1 MKKIKNLQCI
11 SCGKEY
17 DLDEVNYNCLS
28 CGGNLQVFY
37 DYNLIKKR
45 ISYEEL
51 KENRHMDIWRYFDL
65 LPISDFKYIPSLQI
79 GFTPLYRY
87 KKLADE
93 FGIEEFYVKDDGR
106 NPSASFKDR
115 ASAVVLARA
124 LELDQKVIC
133 AASTGNAAS
142 SLSCLSANLNV
153 DTIIFVPEKAPQA
166 KVAQL
171 LVFGSKVVSVK
182 GTYDAAF
189 DLSIKAS
196 QEFGWYN
203 RNTGYNP
210 FTREGKKTCAFEI
223 CEQLEWETPDK
234 IFVPV
239 GDGNIISGLWK
250 GFLEFK
256 KIGFIEKLPQLIAVQ
271 AEKSNAV
278 KLAFEGDG
286 NIKSVSGDTIADS
299 ISVSLPRDGM
309 AAVMALK
316 ESKGFAISLS
326 DSEIVKAISEFSRKT
341 GVFPEPAAASTYA
354 AFLKAI
360 KENKIDKSESVL
372 LLITGNGLKDVQTA
386 MKSVARKP
394 YLIKPELNEL
404 KKIVGE
410 LVNQI

>member
-1 MKKIKNLQCI
+1 
-11 SCGKEY
+11 
-17 DLDEVNYNCLS
+17 
-28 CGGNLQVFY
+28 
-37 DYNLIKKR
+37 
-45 ISYEEL
+45 
-51 KENRHMDIWRYFDL
+51 
-65 LPISDFKYIPSLQI
+65 
-79 GFTPLYRY
+79 
-87 KKLADE
+87 
-93 FGIEEFYVKDDGR
+93 
-106 NPSASFKDR
+106 
-115 ASAVVLARA
+115 
-124 LELDQKVIC
+124 LDQKVIC

-286 NIKSVSGDTIADS
+286 NIKPVSGDTIADS

-404 KKIVGE
+404 KKIAGE